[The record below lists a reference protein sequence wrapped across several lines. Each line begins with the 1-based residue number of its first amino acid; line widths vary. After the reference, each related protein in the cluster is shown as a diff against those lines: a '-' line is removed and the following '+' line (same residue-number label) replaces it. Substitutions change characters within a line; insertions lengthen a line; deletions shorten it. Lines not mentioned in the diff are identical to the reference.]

1 MQNQRVV
8 IAHARI
14 KARRAMSPSNHVT
27 VNGTKKASQ
36 LRTVWAQQMFYK
48 SANETLGHVH

>member
-36 LRTVWAQQMFYK
+36 LRTV
-48 SANETLGHVH
+48 